1 MKIST
6 WPFLW
11 TVGAF
16 FTQTLW
22 AQQGKL
28 LTDAEAQRVE
38 IESIRAMRSED
49 DRHLAAARLEE
60 DCVTVSDPADRM
72 LYQHEDTVNRFLAV
86 PMKLGLSRAFVTHY
100 SNPRLASHGGV
111 AKSYD
116 AAGDRWSVNG
126 REYALTR
133 PWGLIGSLDEPKAQ
147 AWLFRR
153 SAFLNRRAKNDTS
166 PLPKPEAYP
175 LNRFE
180 EHALSLL
187 RGGEK
192 LVRWENEQV
201 MFAMGAVRADA
212 SCVRCHDGAAG
223 DLLGAFTY
231 TFAKSPAPAPDEKTQ
246 QIVKWHREGQKL
258 DQMAGSLRLLVNA
271 DGARMSQMQLEYGV
285 KLALL
290 SQGIVTAEM
299 VAQQA
304 ANREQVLKTD
314 LGPVKKPGAAGAE

>member
-6 WPFLW
+6 WTFLW
-11 TVGAF
+11 TVGAL

-22 AQQGKL
+22 GQSRM
-28 LTDAEAQRVE
+28 LTDEEAQRIE
-38 IESIRAMRSED
+38 IEAIQAMRSQDE
-49 DRHLAAARLEE
+49 RHLAAGRLKE
-60 DCVTVSDPADRM
+60 DCVTVSDPADRL

-86 PMKLGLSRAFVTHY
+86 SSKLGLSRMLVTHL

-111 AKSYD
+111 ARDFYGD
-116 AAGDRWSVNG
+116 AGSRWSLNG

-133 PWGLIGSLDEPKAQ
+133 PWGLIGSLEEPKAQ

-153 SAFLNRRAKNDTS
+153 SPLLKRRAKDDTS

-212 SCVRCHDGAAG
+212 SCVRCHDGAEG

-231 TFAKSPAPAPDEKTQ
+231 AFAKTAAPAPDEKIKQ
-246 QIVKWHREGQKL
+246 LVKWHREGQKL
-258 DQMAGSLRLLVNA
+258 DQMAVSLRPLLGPEYA
-271 DGARMSQMQLEYGV
+271 KLEARYIQPSVEQG
-285 KLALL
+285 LL

-299 VAQQA
+299 IAQQVA
-304 ANREQVLKTD
+304 DRERVLKTD
-314 LGPVKKPGAAGAE
+314 LGPVKKPRAAGAE